1 MFHLVSVVWW
11 IAQEAHVPFSS
22 ADRNIYSTILQNH
35 IPHGNIHV
43 YIYTHV
49 HLGKVNRWDAKS
61 NRYSTTQYAPIVKPL
76 PVDVA
81 TQWPWKCH
89 FQGPRFLFSRF
100 WALDSSLLLWSFL
113 AFPLVRSVCFVFSV
127 CKRCH
132 RTAFDV
138 LLYFWTN
145 FLTGSSVF
153 SLLSNRL
160 TCLIVATCA
169 LHPPFSFAD
178 FFMLSVLILNSWF
191 LGFILLFELWNN

>member
-1 MFHLVSVVWW
+1 M
-11 IAQEAHVPFSS
+11 
-22 ADRNIYSTILQNH
+22 
-35 IPHGNIHV
+35 
-43 YIYTHV
+43 
-49 HLGKVNRWDAKS
+49 
-61 NRYSTTQYAPIVKPL
+61 
-76 PVDVA
+76 DVA

-132 RTAFDV
+132 RTVFDV

-145 FLTGSSVF
+145 FLTWSSVF
-153 SLLSNRL
+153 SLMSNSL

-169 LHPPFSFAD
+169 LHPPFSFPD
-178 FFMLSVLILNSWF
+178 FFYAFCCHFEFLIFGIYITFWTLQQLRVFFSHLSSW
-191 LGFILLFELWNN
+191 LVYRHIAYATHQWTPHSQC